1 MTITFENDNDVIVY
15 ALQKVI
21 SCARITQQIFV
32 AQCVWWLAGLIGL
45 EESLVKHIDNCNGR
59 TTVGKEQGTKE
70 VSEPAIQNTT
80 EIQDSKD
87 QGSKEDHQDKI
98 LEECEEYLRE
108 SRQLRDTATLKSKGK
123 TQSGR
128 IDPTPISKKFLGK
141 KDRYKRKAAVPAEAV
156 SKKEGKRKN
165 GGDYSKTYGIIESEI
180 QRRKSSGECLRCA
193 WPADRKGFHR
203 VKDCIRPIKLAEGTA
218 AFPMS
223 KEYQQQ
229 PIVQEASSD
238 AISSEESA
246 DDSL

>member
-1 MTITFENDNDVIVY
+1 MTITFENDNDVFVY
-15 ALQKVI
+15 ALKRII
-21 SCARITQQIFV
+21 SYARKSRQIFV

-98 LEECEEYLRE
+98 LKECEEYLKDSQR
-108 SRQLRDTATLKSKGK
+108 LRNIAALKATGK
-123 TQSGR
+123 TLTGL
-128 IDPTPISKKFLGK
+128 INPTPISKKRLYK
-141 KDRYKRKAAVPAEAV
+141 KDRSQRIRRTRPVQ
-156 SKKEGKRKN
+156 KK
-165 GGDYSKTYGIIESEI
+165 SKTAVIDEPEI
-180 QRRKSSGECLRCA
+180 QRRKEAGECLRCA

-203 VKDCIRPIKLAEGTA
+203 VKDCNRPIKLVEGTA
-218 AFPMS
+218 AFPKS
-223 KEYQQQ
+223 KKYQQQ

-238 AISSEESA
+238 AISSEESS